1 MYPSPAGATE
11 SLLSLGAWGALVSA
25 NPSLQNMQPDVEA
38 LLVNRLG
45 TSREYYIA
53 PIDQCFELVGIIRMH
68 WRGFSGGSKVWEKIQ
83 AFFDRLK
90 ASAVSPG
97 AGRKEE
103 VLRA

>member
-1 MYPSPAGATE
+1 
-11 SLLSLGAWGALVSA
+11 
-25 NPSLQNMQPDVEA
+25 MQPDVEA

-97 AGRKEE
+97 AGPKEE